1 MDTHDAFLVQALATC
16 NYPPE
21 HIHIL
26 EAAGYKNIQTF
37 LSAHLSF
44 PTQGTPIDHAGMK
57 GVLATLHAV
66 VLTATGA
73 TTPWAIDADEET
85 TQLSKFLTLVQEC
98 RALRSASSATAA
110 KAAAMRAD
118 EALPQPKAAASV
130 PDTTGTAKDTDGET
144 LKQHQVVAGLY
155 NVYEQVNNFQV
166 SSENRITYSV
176 IFKQNENFK
185 SGHQVHPLPLE
196 VFGLQLNAV
205 PTKKTMD
212 VFGETLSKTT
222 IATPDVQIDGREAAL
237 EQLRRQ
243 AEGCAVAGAFD
254 PADVHDALR
263 VQIAHK
269 LETSK
274 IEYIKGGAVV
284 KGEFFATREG
294 QMLKYN
300 VIKQIADQHSLG
312 APGIIALSKNVDK
325 AVNEAILRGHTADS
339 AVRKACV
346 EDHHTVAVH
355 IGVDADAKSS
365 TAATAAG
372 TPTTGIS
379 AKAAGK
385 RASDR
390 SGDEQM
396 AAKDRHIANQ
406 QAQIENLK
414 KGRGGKAMGG
424 GKGGGRAN
432 PSWGPPG
439 WNYAPPPQAYP
450 QAYPQYQQ
458 WQPQGGKGFG
468 KGGWQMPATPPQVRP
483 RFADNVCA
491 DFNLRACAT
500 PCPNGRQHVCGN
512 CGGQHAW
519 KACPTK

>member
-1 MDTHDAFLVQALATC
+1 M
-16 NYPPE
+16 
-21 HIHIL
+21 
-26 EAAGYKNIQTF
+26 
-37 LSAHLSF
+37 
-44 PTQGTPIDHAGMK
+44 
-57 GVLATLHAV
+57 
-66 VLTATGA
+66 
-73 TTPWAIDADEET
+73 
-85 TQLSKFLTLVQEC
+85 
-98 RALRSASSATAA
+98 
-110 KAAAMRAD
+110 
-118 EALPQPKAAASV
+118 
-130 PDTTGTAKDTDGET
+130 PDTTGTAKDKDGET

-222 IATPDVQIDGREAAL
+222 IATPDVHIDGREAAL

-254 PADVHDALR
+254 PADVHGAWR
-263 VQIAHK
+263 VQIAHR

-325 AVNEAILRGHTADS
+325 AINEAILRGHTADS

-385 RASDR
+385 RASER